1 MLAGNK
7 FLTDFIWMISKEKF
21 KYRVSEQANPVTTYA
36 IFHYT
41 GEHCEPYVKRFELLF
56 GSSRSGI
63 SQGNG
68 GIN

>member
-1 MLAGNK
+1 M
-7 FLTDFIWMISKEKF
+7 
-21 KYRVSEQANPVTTYA
+21 SEQANPVTTYA